1 MISPLLFMPDHRYI
15 IKYKDRPKF
24 AIISLIPKTQYSTI
38 SKKDPRLSMMLKR
51 NGYLYIAFWCRRKIR
66 LKRESGEKPE
76 LSP

>member
-1 MISPLLFMPDHRYI
+1 MISPLLFMPDYWYI
-15 IKYKDRPKF
+15 IKYKDMPKF
-24 AIISLIPKTQYSTI
+24 AIISLISKTQYSTN
-38 SKKDPRLSMMLKR
+38 SKKDPQLSIMLKR